1 MDLMVS
7 GPAWRDSGSS
17 ENASVVHVSVLS
29 LNSLLKKYASVSIPL
44 MLSSGGHP

>member
-17 ENASVVHVSVLS
+17 ENASVVHVSILS
-29 LNSLLKKYASVSIPL
+29 SNSSLKTYASASISL